1 MLPCL
6 KPSQGNVFAKEEM
19 LASKTYRNAGI
30 PHLRPKSKKPIKPKL
45 KKPHNMSNKAGLLIR
60 AARKRKKL
68 SQRELARKTGIDFT
82 YVSKIEQGK
91 LDYAPKAA
99 VLTKLAVCLDLDLH
113 ELKRLYGQLTTE
125 WVPSTIVLLDYA
137 G

>member
-1 MLPCL
+1 
-6 KPSQGNVFAKEEM
+6 
-19 LASKTYRNAGI
+19 
-30 PHLRPKSKKPIKPKL
+30 
-45 KKPHNMSNKAGLLIR
+45 MSNKAGLLIR

-99 VLTKLAVCLDLDLH
+99 VLAKLAACLDLDLN
-113 ELKRLYGQLTTE
+113 ELKRLYGQPTTE
-125 WVPSTIVLLDYA
+125 WVPSATVLPDYA